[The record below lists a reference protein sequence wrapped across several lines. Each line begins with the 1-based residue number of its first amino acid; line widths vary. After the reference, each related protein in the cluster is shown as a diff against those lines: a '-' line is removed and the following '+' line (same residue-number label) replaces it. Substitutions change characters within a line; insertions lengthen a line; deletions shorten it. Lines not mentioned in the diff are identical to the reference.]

1 MVGQLANH
9 LGENRLDFYTLFP
22 FQMDNTLNI
31 FKINHKY
38 TRRKHE
44 CFFKKIILK
53 LMIGLKWPLKHQ
65 THKEKI
71 DIFISIK
78 ISIF

>member
-44 CFFKKIILK
+44 CFFKKNHLEADDWVEMAFK
-53 LMIGLKWPLKHQ
+53 TPN
-65 THKEKI
+65 T
-71 DIFISIK
+71 
-78 ISIF
+78 